1 MAIVDNGIFIRN
13 AVLNHDVSDKTIRK
27 IKRLVSD
34 KNPMPITHAPI
45 GTIALAALDVLGI
58 QPYNNRKYRNP
69 DSPTKLISNLY

>member
-13 AVLNHDVSDKTIRK
+13 AVLKHDVSDKTIRK

-58 QPYNNRKYRNP
+58 QPYNGDNQFVHYYKEMFSSYE
-69 DSPTKLISNLY
+69 

>member
-13 AVLNHDVSDKTIRK
+13 AVLKHDISDKTIRK

-58 QPYNNRKYRNP
+58 QPYK
-69 DSPTKLISNLY
+69 

>member
-1 MAIVDNGIFIRN
+1 MAIVDSGIFIRN

-58 QPYNNRKYRNP
+58 QPYEGDNQFVHYYKEMFSSYE
-69 DSPTKLISNLY
+69 

>member
-13 AVLNHDVSDKTIRK
+13 AVLKHDVSDKTIRK

-58 QPYNNRKYRNP
+58 QSYEGDNQFVHYYKEMFSSYE
-69 DSPTKLISNLY
+69 